1 MPHSQPRH
9 EDGTDLEADLLDRA
23 RETAEG
29 GRAPLVEIVI
39 ATAHGRDAAE
49 LRSKQLAAIVR
60 LLRHAVEIR
69 RAA

>member
-1 MPHSQPRH
+1 MTQPDP
-9 EDGTDLEADLLDRA
+9 ELAADLFDRVREAVDRA
-23 RETAEG
+23 PA
-29 GRAPLVEIVI
+29 VEIVV

-49 LRSKQLAAIVR
+49 LRSRQLAAIVR

>member
-1 MPHSQPRH
+1 MPHSHSPHQ
-9 EDGTDLEADLLDRA
+9 DGADLEADLVGRV

-29 GRAPLVEIVI
+29 GPAVEIVV
-39 ATAHGRDAAE
+39 ATAHGCDAGE
-49 LRSKQLAAIVR
+49 LRSNQLAAIVR

>member
-1 MPHSQPRH
+1 MPRSRSRH
-9 EDGTDLEADLLDRA
+9 QDGADLEADLVGRV

-29 GRAPLVEIVI
+29 RPAVEIVV
-39 ATAHGRDAAE
+39 ATAHGRDAE